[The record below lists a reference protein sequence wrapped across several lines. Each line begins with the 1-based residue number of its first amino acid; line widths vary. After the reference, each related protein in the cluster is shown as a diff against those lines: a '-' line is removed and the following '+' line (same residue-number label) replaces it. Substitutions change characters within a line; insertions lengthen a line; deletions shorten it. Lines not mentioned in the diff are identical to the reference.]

1 MSTVDS
7 AADIL
12 VTKGFKGTK
21 LAGGAAS
28 ALMGANA
35 ANQSYMDTYERTGS
49 AGQSLITGL
58 GAGLAEWA
66 SEKFSLDSFEALK
79 TTNPKQFRD
88 FAKNLVKQ
96 GAVEGSE
103 EAASDFAN
111 AFVDRAVNGSKSEY
125 NENVKNYIQQ
135 GMSKDE
141 AKKNARKDFWIQVGE
156 DTAAGAFSGGLFGTY
171 ANVYSK
177 VQYQSL
183 VKKNGTSIAEGNEG
197 ADLLTYAAEKGMDTY
212 EKAKDDTEKYGKI
225 SVDIMENVENNF
237 TEARTSGELARAYE
251 DAIRGVPDSLGVEI
265 DQMAREKAQELS
277 LIHI

>member
-1 MSTVDS
+1 
-7 AADIL
+7 
-12 VTKGFKGTK
+12 
-21 LAGGAAS
+21 
-28 ALMGANA
+28 
-35 ANQSYMDTYERTGS
+35 
-49 AGQSLITGL
+49 
-58 GAGLAEWA
+58 
-66 SEKFSLDSFEALK
+66 
-79 TTNPKQFRD
+79 
-88 FAKNLVKQ
+88 
-96 GAVEGSE
+96 
-103 EAASDFAN
+103 
-111 AFVDRAVNGSKSEY
+111 
-125 NENVKNYIQQ
+125 
-135 GMSKDE
+135 MSKDE

-265 DQMAREKAQELS
+265 DQMAREKAQELAKKSKYAKFESERQALYDIMDASVSNAMKRTVS
-277 LIHI
+277 LNQKREVCRIVWE